1 MDHDHYTDAYLEAVL
16 EDCKSVAIIG
26 ASIDDKRPSFW
37 VTGFLLGKGYTV
49 YPVNPSH
56 AGKTILGRHIY
67 ASLGDLPERVDL
79 VDVFRRSSEFAGV
92 VEEVLALRRRPKA
105 IWAQLGVRDDG
116 AARRAEDAGIR
127 VVMDRALVTEYALVY
142 GKTHGQAA

>member
-49 YPVNPSH
+49 YPVNPSY

-79 VDVFRRSSEFAGV
+79 VDVFRRLSEFAGV

-116 AARRAEDAGIR
+116 AARRAEESGIR